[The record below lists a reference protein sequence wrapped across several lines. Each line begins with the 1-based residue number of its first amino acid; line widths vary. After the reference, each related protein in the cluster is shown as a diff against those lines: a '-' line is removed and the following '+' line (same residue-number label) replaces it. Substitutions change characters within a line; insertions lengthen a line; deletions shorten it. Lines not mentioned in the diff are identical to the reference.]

1 MGWFNLITIKFIQ
14 STQTRLS
21 FPLGNKKLEKKVF
34 GQRNMKVCTNKKM
47 STTQLSP
54 RASLLSAVVN

>member
-34 GQRNMKVCTNKKM
+34 RQRNMKVCTNKKM